1 MRIRSSIAG
10 LADFRPCTMLTR
22 VGKKQIRPAMMIFG
36 AMPLPTSSTRIGA
49 SAMIGIDLMITA
61 IG

>member
-1 MRIRSSIAG
+1 
-10 LADFRPCTMLTR
+10 MLTS

-36 AMPLPTSSTRIGA
+36 ATPLPKIKTRIGA
-49 SAMIGIDLMITA
+49 SAMIGIALTKTA